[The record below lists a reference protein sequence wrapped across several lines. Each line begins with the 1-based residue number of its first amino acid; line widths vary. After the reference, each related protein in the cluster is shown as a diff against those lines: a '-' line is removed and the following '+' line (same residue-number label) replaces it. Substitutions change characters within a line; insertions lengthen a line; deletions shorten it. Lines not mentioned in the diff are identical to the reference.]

1 MGKSPGKWIKTLLF
15 RKRSSKSNISKGREK
30 LVSQKEEAD
39 PSNLS
44 ETGLALDPTSNFNGR
59 NEEDL
64 HLEDNEAENVLPGNE
79 EANTVES
86 VQQDTPFDPEKL
98 MLVEA
103 ATKAQAAFRGYL
115 ARRAFRALKGII
127 RLQALIRGH
136 LVRRQAVVTLCSM
149 YRIVKLQALVRGRR
163 VRLSEVG
170 FEIHEKCNLLK
181 PLDGKHVKPSD
192 MYTRITKLSV
202 NAFIRKLL
210 ASSIVILPLRL
221 QYVAGDPNSVL
232 SWLERWSASCFWKPV
247 IQPKKTRDIKSQRKQ
262 GNNSIGESQ
271 MSKSKRTN
279 RKLPT
284 SNFDSVPVQANL
296 ELEKPKRNIRR
307 ISSQPSDPVQESPQ
321 LELEKIKRNLRKVH
335 NPVVENNAPSEV
347 DSEIPKQHSEKAA
360 TVNSFHVGVSEQGVV
375 GSNEKIKQN
384 LRKVHNPVVE
394 NNTPSVVDSETPK
407 QHSEKAAT
415 VNSGHVGVLEQGV
428 IGSNAKIKKEGTFII
443 SSVPHIEIPPAHFVS
458 KDMSDIPSVNQVAVE
473 SNPLTD
479 ITSKDENISDNDVKN
494 EPKDLLET
502 VCKDE
507 SSRLTNGD
515 LSDKEDP
522 TGSENLKPT
531 RKSPIVA
538 KQGRAENGS
547 LNSPTIPS
555 YMAATESA
563 KAKLRAQGS
572 PRLAQEV
579 IERNNPARRH
589 SLPSSINSKISSHS
603 PRTQRPAH
611 AGGKGD
617 HKSDKTGSSSRE
629 GNGKVVQ
636 AEWKR

>member
-15 RKRSSKSNISKGREK
+15 RKRSSKSNISQGRE
-30 LVSQKEEAD
+30 LVSQKEGAV
-39 PSNLS
+39 PLKLS
-44 ETGLALDPTSNFNGR
+44 ETDLAADPTLNSNGR
-59 NEEDL
+59 NEEDIY
-64 HLEDNEAENVLPGNE
+64 LEDKEAENVSPGDLEVNM
-79 EANTVES
+79 VQS
-86 VQQDTPFDPEKL
+86 VQQDAPFDQENII
-98 MLVEA
+98 LVEA
-103 ATKAQAAFRGYL
+103 ATKTQAAFRGYL

-136 LVRRQAVVTLCSM
+136 LVRRQTVVTLCSM
-149 YRIVKLQALVRGRR
+149 YAIVKLQALVRGRR
-163 VRLSEVG
+163 VRQ
-170 FEIHEKCNLLK
+170 CNLLK
-181 PLDGKHVKPSD
+181 PLDGKQVKPND
-192 MYTRITKLSV
+192 VHTRIMKLSA

-232 SWLERWSASCFWKPV
+232 SWLERWSASYFWKPV
-247 IQPKKTRDIKSQRKQ
+247 TQPKKVLDIKSQRKQ
-262 GNNSIGESQ
+262 GNNSIGEAQ

-284 SNFDSVPVQANL
+284 SNFDSVPVQANP
-296 ELEKPKRNIRR
+296 ELEKPKRNARR

-321 LELEKIKRNLRKVH
+321 VELEKIKRNLRKVH

-347 DSEIPKQHSEKAA
+347 E
-360 TVNSFHVGVSEQGVV
+360 
-375 GSNEKIKQN
+375 
-384 LRKVHNPVVE
+384 
-394 NNTPSVVDSETPK
+394 SETPK
-407 QHSEKAAT
+407 QHSERAAT
-415 VNSGHVGVLEQGV
+415 VKSGHAGVLEQGV
-428 IGSNAKIKKEGTFII
+428 NGSNEKIKKEGTLII
-443 SSVPHIEIPPAHFVS
+443 SSVPHREIPPAPFVS
-458 KDMSDIPSVNQVAVE
+458 KDVSDIPSINQEVVE

-507 SSRLTNGD
+507 NSHLTNGD
-515 LSDKEDP
+515 LSHKEDP

-531 RKSPIVA
+531 RKSPIVT
-538 KQGRAENGS
+538 KQDRAENGS
-547 LNSPTIPS
+547 LNSPTLPS

-579 IERNNPARRH
+579 SERNNPARRH

-603 PRTQRPAH
+603 PRTQRPAQ
-611 AGGKGD
+611 AGSKGD
-617 HKSDKTGSSSRE
+617 HKSDKTVSSSRE
-629 GNGKVVQ
+629 GNVHLAGKVVQ